1 MPMAWRI
8 TEGESTAQM
17 KESGHC
23 HTPATLPPE
32 KKKKK
37 PVIIGKEPGW
47 ATQTIWTLLRRQ
59 TFCLYW

>member
-17 KESGHC
+17 KESDQC
-23 HTPATLPPE
+23 HTPATLPSR
-32 KKKKK
+32 KK
-37 PVIIGKEPGW
+37 PTLTIRKETGW

-59 TFCLYW
+59 RFCLYG